1 MAQVVVMPR
10 MGQTMEEGTIVEW
23 KKNEGDAVAQGE
35 VLLTIQTDKS
45 ELEVESDVSGVLVKI
60 LATPESGEI
69 PCLDPIAVIAD
80 PGEEV
85 NVDQVVN
92 DFLANRG

>member
-10 MGQTMEEGTIVEW
+10 MGQTMEEGTIVQW
-23 KKNEGDAVAQGE
+23 MKNEGDTVTQGE
-35 VLLTIQTDKS
+35 VLLTIQSDKS
-45 ELEVESDVSGVLVKI
+45 ELEVEADVSGVLVKI

-69 PCLDPIAVIAD
+69 PCLDPIAVIGD

-92 DFLANRG
+92 DFLAKRG